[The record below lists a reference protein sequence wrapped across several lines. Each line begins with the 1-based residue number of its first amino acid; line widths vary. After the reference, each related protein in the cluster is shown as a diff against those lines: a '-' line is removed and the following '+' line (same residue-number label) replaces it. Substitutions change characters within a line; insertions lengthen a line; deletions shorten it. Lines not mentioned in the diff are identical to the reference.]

1 MASQQAP
8 KCVWVY
14 AVGFE
19 LVHYFQ
25 TEEDANEWWAVYKE
39 EVDGDVEGA
48 IEMVSL
54 FKKPT
59 PKQDDRPFCLE
70 CRGYTCGGL
79 GANEPVCCCDSDE
92 DEEEY
97 ICDCSVCGERLYAC
111 GSVELA
117 EDADGGGCCAKC
129 APAEEN
135 KPTLLERLAFPTH
148 EEFELLPPEEQRLML
163 HKLSTELSKAT
174 EAEVASAVKAVE
186 AEAEARMK
194 VIEAKKKK
202 PIKLKLKLKKEC

>member
-59 PKQDDRPFCLE
+59 PKQEEEDDRPFCLE

-79 GANEPVCCCDSDE
+79 GVYEPVCCCDSDE
-92 DEEEY
+92 ESDEEE
-97 ICDCSVCGERLYAC
+97 
-111 GSVELA
+111 
-117 EDADGGGCCAKC
+117 
-129 APAEEN
+129 
-135 KPTLLERLAFPTH
+135 
-148 EEFELLPPEEQRLML
+148 
-163 HKLSTELSKAT
+163 
-174 EAEVASAVKAVE
+174 
-186 AEAEARMK
+186 
-194 VIEAKKKK
+194 
-202 PIKLKLKLKKEC
+202 EC